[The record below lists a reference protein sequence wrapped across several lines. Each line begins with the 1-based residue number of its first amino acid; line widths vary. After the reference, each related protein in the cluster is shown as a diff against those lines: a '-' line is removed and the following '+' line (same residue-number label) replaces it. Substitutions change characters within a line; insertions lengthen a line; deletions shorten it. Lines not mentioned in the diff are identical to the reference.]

1 VAGETTFEV
10 EVLTPEGEVYRGE
23 AVQLSTRT
31 VEGEVGILANH
42 VPMLAGLRP
51 TTLRLHLADGER
63 LEFAQAHGILQVF
76 GNQAEV
82 LVEEAFPAEEL
93 DPAALEVELE
103 DARAR
108 ESDESSGEAARAA
121 AAKDVERIS
130 TFLEIARAS

>member
-42 VPMLAGLRP
+42 VPILAGLRP
-51 TTLRLHLADGER
+51 TTLRLQLADGER

-82 LVEEAFPAEEL
+82 LVEEALPAEDL
-93 DPAALEVELE
+93 DPAALEAELE

-108 ESDESSGEAARAA
+108 ESDESSGEAARAVA
-121 AAKDVERIS
+121 EKDVERIS
-130 TFLEIARAS
+130 TFLEIARAN